1 MLNHQSIKKVN
12 NGVVTTHRE
21 RLFVDNMARLRE
33 LYGFSQR
40 EFANEIQV
48 GRSRLQAWESKRA
61 FPSLGY
67 MFLIS
72 EYFGV
77 DFMQMVTD
85 KILSI
90 EKLTA

>member
-1 MLNHQSIKKVN
+1 MNY
-12 NGVVTTHRE
+12 NGAITTNRE
-21 RLFVDNMARLRE
+21 RLFVENISRLRM

-40 EFANEIQV
+40 QFAKELQI
-48 GRSRLQAWESKRA
+48 GRSRLQMWESKKA

-77 DFMQMVTD
+77 DFMQMVSE
-85 KILSI
+85 KITSI
-90 EKLTA
+90 NKCKVA